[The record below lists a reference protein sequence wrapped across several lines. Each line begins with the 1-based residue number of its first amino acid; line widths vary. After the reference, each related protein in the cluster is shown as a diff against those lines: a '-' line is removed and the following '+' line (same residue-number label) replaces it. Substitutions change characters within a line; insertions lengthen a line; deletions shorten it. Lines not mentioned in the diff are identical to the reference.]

1 MKPRINVYLED
12 HVAAQLALLC
22 KRPGANKSRIV
33 SDALDQFLNPDQG
46 VETFEALTR
55 RLDRMSRSQERMDR
69 NLSVT
74 LETLA
79 LFIRYFLTITPPLSS
94 SDQAHAH
101 ALGKERFEQ
110 FVAQVGRRLARDQNL
125 LSEVLETLA
134 DTRPD
139 LFMVNPDG
147 NADGKAQS
155 TNSAVPNPSPA
166 LAPNTFD
173 DADDDL
179 PPLRPVELEDGDD
192 AQTLDPFGED
202 YEDDEALDGLDFD
215 EDDLETEA
223 RHGR

>member
-12 HVAAQLALLC
+12 HVAAQLTLLC

-46 VETFEALTR
+46 AETFEALTR
-55 RLDRMSRSQERMDR
+55 RLDRMSRAQERMDR

-79 LFIRYFLTITPPLSS
+79 LFIRYFLTITPPLSG

-101 ALGKERFEQ
+101 ALGRERFEQ

-139 LFMVNPDG
+139 LFMIDPDG
-147 NADGKAQS
+147 GDANA
-155 TNSAVPNPSPA
+155 TPNRKPA
-166 LAPNTFD
+166 PAPETPVD
-173 DADDDL
+173 PDDDL
-179 PPLRPVELEDGDD
+179 PPLRPVIFEEGDEDLAPDPFDDDD
-192 AQTLDPFGED
+192 AFEVDGFEERVF
-202 YEDDEALDGLDFD
+202 EDDEALT
-215 EDDLETEA
+215 EEA

>member
-12 HVAAQLALLC
+12 HVAKQLALLC
-22 KRPGANKSRIV
+22 KRPDANKSRIV
-33 SDALDQFLNPDQG
+33 SDALDQFLNPEQG
-46 VETFEALTR
+46 AETFEALIR

-79 LFIRYFLTITPPLSS
+79 LFIRYFLTITPPLSGG
-94 SDQAHAH
+94 DQAHAH
-101 ALGKERFEQ
+101 ALGRERFEQ

-139 LFMVNPDG
+139 LFMIDPDG
-147 NADGKAQS
+147 GAS
-155 TNSAVPNPSPA
+155 SVEPNRKPA
-166 LAPNTFD
+166 PVAAMP
-173 DADDDL
+173 AGPDDDL
-179 PPLRPVELEDGDD
+179 PPLRPVELEGGDD
-192 AQTLDPFGED
+192 ELTPDPFGED
-202 YEDDEALDGLDFD
+202 YEDDETFDDIAFD

>member
-46 VETFEALTR
+46 AETFEALTR
-55 RLDRMSRSQERMDR
+55 RLDRMSRAQERMDR

-79 LFIRYFLTITPPLSS
+79 LFIRYFLTITPPLSG
-94 SDQAHAH
+94 SDQTHAH
-101 ALGKERFEQ
+101 ALGRERFEQ
-110 FVAQVGRRLARDQNL
+110 FVAQVGRRLARDRNL

-139 LFMVNPDG
+139 LFMIDPDG
-147 NADGKAQS
+147 GS
-155 TNSAVPNPSPA
+155 SSAEPNWGPSSEPV
-166 LAPNTFD
+166 TD
-173 DADDDL
+173 VDADDDL
-179 PPLRPVELEDGDD
+179 PPLRPVTFEEGDD
-192 AQTLDPFGED
+192 DLVLNPFDDDDTFED
-202 YEDDEALDGLDFD
+202 DGLGDMTFEDDE
-215 EDDLETEA
+215 DLTEA
-223 RHGR
+223 CDGR

>member
-33 SDALDQFLNPDQG
+33 SDALDRFLNPDQG
-46 VETFEALTR
+46 AETFEALTR
-55 RLDRMSRSQERMDR
+55 RLDRMSRAQERMDR

-79 LFIRYFLTITPPLSS
+79 LFIRYFLTITPPLSG

-139 LFMVNPDG
+139 LFMINPDG
-147 NADGKAQS
+147 SNAS
-155 TNSAVPNPSPA
+155 VEPNRKPA
-166 LAPNTFD
+166 AAPATPAD
-173 DADDDL
+173 PDDDL
-179 PPLRPVELEDGDD
+179 PPLRPVVFEDTDEDLALDPFEDGDLFEVD
-192 AQTLDPFGED
+192 GFED
-202 YEDDEALDGLDFD
+202 IAFEED
-215 EDDLETEA
+215 ETETEV

>member
-46 VETFEALTR
+46 AESFEALTR

-79 LFIRYFLTITPPLSS
+79 LFIRYFLTITPPLSG

-134 DTRPD
+134 ETRPD
-139 LFMVNPDG
+139 LFMIDPDG
-147 NADGKAQS
+147 GAGSAEPNRKPAAASAMPAD
-155 TNSAVPNPSPA
+155 P
-166 LAPNTFD
+166 
-173 DADDDL
+173 DDDL
-179 PPLRPVELEDGDD
+179 PPLRPVVLEDGDED
-192 AQTLDPFGED
+192 LALDPFED
-202 YEDDEALDGLDFD
+202 DGFDDMAFEDDE
-215 EDDLETEA
+215 DLAEV
-223 RHGR
+223 RYGR

>member
-125 LSEVLETLA
+125 LSELLETLA

-139 LFMVNPDG
+139 LFMIDPDAG
-147 NADGKAQS
+147 ASSVGPNRKPAPAPATPAD
-155 TNSAVPNPSPA
+155 P
-166 LAPNTFD
+166 
-173 DADDDL
+173 DDDL
-179 PPLRPVELEDGDD
+179 PPLRPVVFEDADED
-192 AQTLDPFGED
+192 LALDSF
-202 YEDDEALDGLDFD
+202 EDDETFDNLDFD
-215 EDDLETEA
+215 EDELEHEV

>member
-12 HVAAQLALLC
+12 HVAKQLALLC

-33 SDALDQFLNPDQG
+33 SDALDQFLNPEQG
-46 VETFEALTR
+46 AETFEALIR

-79 LFIRYFLTITPPLSS
+79 LFIRYFLTITPPLSGG
-94 SDQAHAH
+94 DQAHAH
-101 ALGKERFEQ
+101 ALGRERFEQ

-139 LFMVNPDG
+139 LFMINPDG
-147 NADGKAQS
+147 KPEG
-155 TNSAVPNPSPA
+155 TNGATPNPKPA
-166 LAPNTFD
+166 VAQNTFAD
-173 DADDDL
+173 TDDDL
-179 PPLRPVELEDGDD
+179 PTLRPVVFEDGDED
-192 AQTLDPFGED
+192 LALDPFDDDDTFEED
-202 YEDDEALDGLDFD
+202 GFDDMAFEDDE
-215 EDDLETEA
+215 DLTEA

>member
-46 VETFEALTR
+46 AETFEALTR
-55 RLDRMSRSQERMDR
+55 RLDRMSRAQERMDR

-79 LFIRYFLTITPPLSS
+79 LFIRYFLTITPPLSG

-110 FVAQVGRRLARDQNL
+110 FVAQVGRRLARDRNL

-139 LFMVNPDG
+139 LFMIDPDG
-147 NADGKAQS
+147 GAS
-155 TNSAVPNPSPA
+155 SAEPNRKPAPVPAMPTGP
-166 LAPNTFD
+166 
-173 DADDDL
+173 DDDL

-192 AQTLDPFGED
+192 AQPLDPFGED
-202 YEDDEALDGLDFD
+202 FEDDEAFDDIAFD
-215 EDDLETEA
+215 EDESEA
-223 RHGR
+223 EVRHDR

>member
-1 MKPRINVYLED
+1 M
-12 HVAAQLALLC
+12 AAQLTLLC
-22 KRPGANKSRIV
+22 KRPGANKSRVV

-46 VETFEALTR
+46 AESFEALTR
-55 RLDRMSRSQERMDR
+55 RLDRMSRAQERMDR

-79 LFIRYFLTITPPLSS
+79 LFIRYFLTITPPLSG

-139 LFMVNPDG
+139 LFMINPDG
-147 NADGKAQS
+147 KSEGTNGATPTPEPAAAQNMVENADDG
-155 TNSAVPNPSPA
+155 
-166 LAPNTFD
+166 
-173 DADDDL
+173 L
-179 PPLRPVELEDGDD
+179 PPLRPVDIEDGDD
-192 AQTLDPFGED
+192 ALTLDPFGED
-202 YEDDEALDGLDFD
+202 FEDDEGFD
-215 EDDLETEA
+215 DMAFEEEEDLTEA
-223 RHGR
+223 HHDR

>member
-33 SDALDQFLNPDQG
+33 SDALDRFLNPDQG
-46 VETFEALTR
+46 AETFEALTR
-55 RLDRMSRSQERMDR
+55 RLDRMSRAQERMDR

-79 LFIRYFLTITPPLSS
+79 LFIRYFLTITPPLSG

-101 ALGKERFEQ
+101 ALGRERFEQ

-139 LFMVNPDG
+139 LFMIDPDG
-147 NADGKAQS
+147 GDANAE
-155 TNSAVPNPSPA
+155 PNRKPA
-166 LAPNTFD
+166 PAPAMPVDPNH
-173 DADDDL
+173 DL
-179 PPLRPVELEDGDD
+179 PPLRPVTFEEGDD
-192 AQTLDPFGED
+192 DLALDPFDDDDAFEED
-202 YEDDEALDGLDFD
+202 GFEDMAVEDDEEL
-215 EDDLETEA
+215 TEA